1 MPAFAKADFT
11 NTSIRGWFGDHLKTL
26 DWSVGEILRAVD
38 SSGLGEKTLVMF
50 SADNVRSKR

>member
-1 MPAFAKADFT
+1 MPAFAKAELT

-38 SSGLGEKTLVMF
+38 SSGLGENTLVMF
-50 SADNVRSKR
+50 SADSVQ